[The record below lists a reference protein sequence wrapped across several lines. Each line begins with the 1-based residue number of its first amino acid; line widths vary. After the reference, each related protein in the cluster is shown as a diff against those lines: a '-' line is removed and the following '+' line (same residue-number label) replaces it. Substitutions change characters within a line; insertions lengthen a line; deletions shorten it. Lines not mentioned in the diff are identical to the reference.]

1 MTLVREGAAVDVD
14 VAALYAEHRLA
25 LVRMA
30 VLLVDSIPAA
40 EDVVHDAFLALHRKH
55 AAIRDPQA
63 ALGYL
68 RRSVLNGARDALRRR
83 RTVRAHL
90 RVTEPDQGAAADE
103 ATLLADEH
111 STVLAAVRRLPKR
124 DQEVLLLRYWAEL
137 SEADIATT
145 LGVSRGTVKSTASR
159 ALDKLQVALE
169 AVEAGR

>member
-1 MTLVREGAAVDVD
+1 MGVD
-14 VAALYAEHRLA
+14 VATLYAEHRLA

-30 VLLVDSIPAA
+30 VLLVDSTPAA

-55 AAIRDPQA
+55 DALRDPDA

-90 RVTEPDQGAAADE
+90 RVVEPDHGAPADE
-103 ATLLADEH
+103 GALLAEEH
-111 STVLAAVRRLPKR
+111 ASVLAAVRQLPRR

-145 LGVSRGTVKSTASR
+145 LGISRGTVKSTASR
-159 ALDKLQVALE
+159 ALDKLQKALE
-169 AVEAGR
+169 AQR

>member
-1 MTLVREGAAVDVD
+1 MTALVREGGVVGVD

-30 VLLVDSIPAA
+30 VLLVDSTPAA
-40 EDVVHDAFLALHRKH
+40 EDVVHDAFLALHRKQS
-55 AAIRDPQA
+55 AIRDPQA

-90 RVTEPDQGAAADE
+90 RAAEPDIGGAADE
-103 ATLLADEH
+103 ATLLAEEH
-111 STVLAAVRRLPKR
+111 AIVVAAVRQLPTR
-124 DQEVLLLRYWAEL
+124 DQEVLLLRYWSEL
-137 SEADIATT
+137 SEAEIADT

-159 ALDKLQVALE
+159 ALDKLHKALE
-169 AVEAGR
+169 ASR